1 MMIILDGSRMTDR
14 EALHGELKAKLQ
26 LPDYYGGNLDALNDC
41 LGERGGHDLYVVR
54 RSGDFLEACGEYGL
68 RLMRVLLDN
77 GAQVLL
83 D

>member
-1 MMIILDGSRMTDR
+1 MITLDGSRMTDR
-14 EALHGELKAKLQ
+14 AAIHAELKKKLK

-41 LGERGGHDLYVVR
+41 LGERRERELIVL
-54 RSGDFLEACGEYGL
+54 SNASDFLEENGAYGANLL
-68 RLMRVLLDN
+68 RVFLDH

>member
-1 MMIILDGSRMTDR
+1 MIVLEGRNMGDR
-14 EALHGELKAKLQ
+14 AALHAELKEKLG

-41 LGERGGHDLYVVR
+41 LGERPERELIVIEHANGV
-54 RSGDFLEACGEYGL
+54 LESCDAYAVKVL
-68 RLMRVLLDN
+68 RVFGDN